1 MSIRPKDGKAAYY
14 AQGRTVYHRPD
25 SGMAFKLFTVGEFA
39 DAPGE
44 SDRSVAEIL
53 AAELDE
59 YPALK
64 AKAEELDKIAEMLGE
79 GDDPFAA
86 RESLALIITQHGA
99 MRAALVEAEQRER
112 QGAGSD
118 PNFFSEEL
126 ADELAALLAET
137 PELKAYTGG

>member
-1 MSIRPKDGKAAYY
+1 MSIRPKDSKAAYY

-64 AKAEELDKIAEMLGE
+64 AKAEELDKIAETLGE
-79 GDDPFAA
+79 GEDPFAA
-86 RESLALIITQHGA
+86 WESLALIIREHRK
-99 MRAALVEAEQRER
+99 MREYITE
-112 QGAGSD
+112 AGSND
-118 PNFFSEEL
+118 NVNGWQEFI
-126 ADELAALLAET
+126 ADIS
-137 PELKAYTGG
+137 ELKEPVL